1 MTAST
6 SPATR
11 SQLIVAAL
19 AVPSPA
25 VAVRPLPLPELY
37 SLPCDGPPLYGIER
51 R

>member
-6 SPATR
+6 NPPAR

-19 AVPSPA
+19 ALPSPA
-25 VAVRPLPLPELY
+25 VAVRPLPLPELH
-37 SLPCDGPPLYGIER
+37 SLPRDGFPLYGIER